1 MTPFVSLI
9 ALGGAFA
16 VLISQMTQTCSLF
29 RGVFTVDPLYSLFS
43 LLAVAVGIVV
53 VLMSMGYDH
62 KFGRNTG
69 EFYAILL
76 TAVLANLF
84 LAGSTDLIMLF
95 VSLETLSICCVLL
108 SGFMKRDLR
117 SQEASL
123 KYLLSTAAT
132 TATLLYALSFLYGLS
147 GSTNFEVIREAL
159 TVAASGKISFFQ
171 VCF

>member
-108 SGFMKRDLR
+108 SGFMKRDCAVRKHPLNICFR
-117 SQEASL
+117 L
-123 KYLLSTAAT
+123 PPLL
-132 TATLLYALSFLYGLS
+132 ATLLYALSLPLWSIWLHQLRSY
-147 GSTNFEVIREAL
+147 
-159 TVAASGKISFFQ
+159 
-171 VCF
+171 